1 MYALL
6 ALFTKCEK
14 DSRDTAFNRYRWIKM
29 KFSSSIRFQIK
40 FNQGGREN
48 EIKQFKFKITM
59 CESLNDMEISHK
71 WSPRE
76 PIKVSGGN

>member
-1 MYALL
+1 
-6 ALFTKCEK
+6 
-14 DSRDTAFNRYRWIKM
+14 M
-29 KFSSSIRFQIK
+29 KFSSSIRLQIK